1 MPCHDKKLE
10 AEQKDLA
17 WERFIEQQDRI
28 LVPDVYLVITINELM
43 TLIMD
48 DASLELKDGQQSLN
62 IVDSQDNDSPDNGAR
77 RLKNVRKFFHDLP
90 NEHEPS
96 TTSDSLFMTE
106 GKDEQAP
113 KSLTNSNNND
123 HHNHNLEPMKG
134 SGSYADFIFRF
145 ASKAPFGYD
154 IPSHEALP
162 WKSTSRQC
170 GGSGGGG

>member
-77 RLKNVRKFFHDLP
+77 RLK
-90 NEHEPS
+90 
-96 TTSDSLFMTE
+96 M
-106 GKDEQAP
+106 
-113 KSLTNSNNND
+113 
-123 HHNHNLEPMKG
+123 
-134 SGSYADFIFRF
+134 
-145 ASKAPFGYD
+145 
-154 IPSHEALP
+154 
-162 WKSTSRQC
+162 
-170 GGSGGGG
+170 